1 MAEEHKGK
9 NKAKW
14 KYKIIDL
21 SISQHPQTLSG
32 SHVNKYKTTPEVVV
46 CPKHIEW

>member
-1 MAEEHKGK
+1 MEALIQVAIAHKK
-9 NKAKW
+9 FS
-14 KYKIIDL
+14 KIASRTKLNDFNTI
-21 SISQHPQTLSG
+21 SG

>member
-32 SHVNKYKTTPEVVV
+32 SYGAHPL
-46 CPKHIEW
+46 IIDR